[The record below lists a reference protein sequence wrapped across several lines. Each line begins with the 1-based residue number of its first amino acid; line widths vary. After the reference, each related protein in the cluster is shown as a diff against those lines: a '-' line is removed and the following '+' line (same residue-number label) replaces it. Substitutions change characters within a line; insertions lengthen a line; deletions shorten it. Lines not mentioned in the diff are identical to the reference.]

1 MTLWHGLL
9 PCLFLVPVPA
19 NEGLKAKPDA
29 NRMVADALVAEATW
43 RAFPGFV
50 ADLEIACNGK
60 VSQGRL
66 VVERDGRV
74 FVESVPDPHCAWAM
88 QRLGCVVRQ
97 RFPKN
102 DAENKTWMFVNLK
115 DERSPLGQAV
125 CRADAPFGPCYWIQ
139 NQQFQAVEGRIAG
152 SKQRLT
158 TLKTERNPDNKRL
171 PVVLVSHRWN
181 TRTLELEASETT
193 VLSWRRVG
201 GFDLPATIQVLSAGT
216 AAEATTPEIG
226 RIVLTHHQ
234 LFSSPDALF
243 ASRQGR
249 SLP

>member
-1 MTLWHGLL
+1 
-9 PCLFLVPVPA
+9 VEV
-19 NEGLKAKPDA
+19 
-29 NRMVADALVAEATW
+29 
-43 RAFPGFV
+43 
-50 ADLEIACNGK
+50 
-60 VSQGRL
+60 RL
-66 VVERDGRV
+66 AR
-74 FVESVPDPHCAWAM
+74 
-88 QRLGCVVRQ
+88 
-97 RFPKN
+97 
-102 DAENKTWMFVNLK
+102 
-115 DERSPLGQAV
+115 
-125 CRADAPFGPCYWIQ
+125 
-139 NQQFQAVEGRIAG
+139 

-158 TLKTERNPDNKRL
+158 TLKTKPNQDTKHL
-171 PVVLVSHRWN
+171 PIVLVSHRWN
-181 TRTLELEASETT
+181 TRTAELEASETT